1 MFSERGQKVKGVNGT
16 KPQLAAEEDCPRNT
30 SESPEAIPKD
40 REGDLNQ

>member
-1 MFSERGQKVKGVNGT
+1 MFFERERKVKGVNAT
-16 KPQLAAEEDCPRNT
+16 KPQLAAQEDCPRKT